1 MSDFDVQD
9 LDLLITALEEQH
21 RRNGIDLEDIEEDVL
36 LEVPPPSIAPPAM
49 VMVKPAVRETVSTV
63 ATVATVAPVAVAVA
77 VAESPQQDDGSKKQ
91 NLADERNLGKE
102 EFFQNNH

>member
-63 ATVATVAPVAVAVA
+63 ATVATVAVAVA